1 MQIWAIGMVLLV
13 GSYVQAQNTDRDES
27 PTTVD
32 IRTISSTQGF
42 DFTSYLREVT
52 NRVQLRW
59 RSSIP
64 ESNMPGRVVILMSI
78 ARDGSVQNLR
88 VTQSS
93 GHQSSTVVS
102 GPWFA
107 VWRRARLSFDQAA
120 IAAIDSS
127 KPFPILPA
135 GFSGDQLTIELTF
148 FHVLVGLDPEVLPSA
163 RPRLK

>member
-1 MQIWAIGMVLLV
+1 MQIWAIGVMLLV
-13 GSYVQAQNTDRDES
+13 GSFLQAQNSERDES

-32 IRTISSTQGF
+32 IRAISNTQGF
-42 DFTSYLREVT
+42 DFNFYLREMTDLV
-52 NRVQLRW
+52 RPRW

-64 ESNMPGRVVILMSI
+64 ESHMPGRVVILMSI

-93 GHQSSTVVS
+93 RLQSSTEVS

-107 VWRRARLSFDQAA
+107 VWRRARLSFDQVA

-127 KPFPILPA
+127 KPFPNLPA
-135 GFSGDQLTIELTF
+135 GFSGDQLTLELTF
-148 FHVLVGLDPEVLPSA
+148 SHVLVGLDPPNA
-163 RPRLK
+163 RPRLLK

>member
-1 MQIWAIGMVLLV
+1 MQIFAIAMLLV
-13 GSYVQAQNTDRDES
+13 GSYVQAQNTDADES
-27 PTTVD
+27 ATTVD

-42 DFTSYLREVT
+42 DFTSYLRELT
-52 NRVQLRW
+52 NRVQARW

-64 ESNMPGRVVILMSI
+64 ESHMPGRIVISMSV
-78 ARDGSVQNLR
+78 ARDGSVQNLQ

-93 GHQSSTVVS
+93 GLRTSTAVS

-107 VWRRARLSFDQAA
+107 VWRRAWLSFDQVA

-127 KPFPILPA
+127 KPFPDLPA

-148 FHVLVGLDPEVLPSA
+148 SHVLVGLDPEALPGG